1 MKGCSRFLNQKAL
14 ESNHIFFRK
23 ALINNKRNGIK
34 NFMTQDLYEAVASV
48 RAKTSLSPEIAI
60 ILGSG
65 LGPLA
70 DEIKPDAS
78 IAYKDLPGFAT
89 STAPGHEGKLILGTL
104 AGKSVVAMKG
114 RIHYYE
120 GYSAQQTTFPVR
132 VMNALGAKTLLVS
145 NACGGL
151 NPNWQAGDL
160 MLQLDYINFTGDN
173 PLVGHNDE
181 SVGPRFTVMFDC
193 YDNEYQELAR
203 QTARQE
209 NILLREGV
217 YLAISGPTYASRAEL
232 RMFRNLGADTI
243 GMSTVHEVMV
253 ARHLGM
259 RVLGLS
265 AVTDMALP
273 DSHHEHATGEQV
285 VAMANQIGTT
295 FRHLVKS
302 ILERM

>member
-1 MKGCSRFLNQKAL
+1 MNP
-14 ESNHIFFRK
+14 
-23 ALINNKRNGIK
+23 
-34 NFMTQDLYEAVASV
+34 QDITTAVASIK
-48 RAKTSLSPEIAI
+48 AKTSLSPVVAI

-70 DEIKPDAS
+70 DEIEIESS
-78 IAYKDLPGFAT
+78 ISYADIPGFAA

-104 AGKSVVAMKG
+104 SGKPVVAMKG

-120 GYSAQQTTFPVR
+120 GHAAQQTTFPVR

-173 PLVGHNDE
+173 PLIGPNDDAL
-181 SVGPRFTVMFDC
+181 GPRFTVMFDC
-193 YDNEYQELAR
+193 YDREYQELAR
-203 QTARQE
+203 QSARDE

-273 DSHHEHATGEQV
+273 DSHEKHATGHEV
-285 VAMANQIGTT
+285 VAMANQIGAT

>member
-1 MKGCSRFLNQKAL
+1 
-14 ESNHIFFRK
+14 
-23 ALINNKRNGIK
+23 
-34 NFMTQDLYEAVASV
+34 MTNPQDLTTALASIQ
-48 RAKTSLSPEIAI
+48 AKTKLAPAIAI

-70 DEIKPDAS
+70 DEIDIEAS
-78 IAYKDLPGFAT
+78 ISYADIPGFAA
-89 STAPGHEGKLILGTL
+89 SSAPGHEGKLVLGTL
-104 AGKSVVAMKG
+104 SGKPVVAMKG

-120 GYSAQQTTFPVR
+120 GHSAQQTTFPLR

-151 NPNWQAGDL
+151 NPDWQAGDL

-173 PLVGHNDE
+173 PLIGSNDD
-181 SVGPRFTVMFDC
+181 SVGSRFTVMFDC
-193 YDNEYQELAR
+193 YDAHYMELAR
-203 QTARQE
+203 QSALEQH
-209 NILLREGV
+209 IQLREGV

-273 DSHHEHATGEQV
+273 DSHEKHATGDEV
-285 VAMANQIGTT
+285 VAMAQEIGSR
-295 FRHLVKS
+295 FRQLVKA
-302 ILERM
+302 ILEKM